1 LAVKLRLR
9 RMGKKKQPFYR
20 VVAIDSRV
28 ARDGK
33 YIDKIG
39 HYNPIINP
47 PDITIDEEKAL
58 LWLGRGAIPTDT
70 VKSLFSKKGI
80 LFKWHLLKSGVP
92 QEKIEEEMK
101 KWELL
106 QIERVKRLEAL
117 KIQKEREQKKEIKKT
132 EKEEVAVKA
141 EEAPPEEIVVQE
153 ATSDEVQAEQ
163 SE

>member
-1 LAVKLRLR
+1 
-9 RMGKKKQPFYR
+9 MGKKKQPFYR

-39 HYNPIINP
+39 HYNPIMNP
-47 PDITIDEEKAL
+47 PDINIDEKKAF

-80 LFKWHLLKSGVP
+80 LFKWHLLKSGFP
-92 QEKIEEEMK
+92 QEKIDEEMK

-106 QIERVKRLEAL
+106 QIERIKQQEAL
-117 KIQKEREQKKEIKKT
+117 NIQKEREQKKEIKKT
-132 EKEEVAVKA
+132 ETEEVTVKA
-141 EEAPPEEIVVQE
+141 EEAPSEEIVVQKVAPE
-153 ATSDEVQAEQ
+153 DVQAEQ